1 MMKRITLMILLVSSV
16 IYSYATT
23 WTITNVNFTFS
34 PETLTIQAGDDVKFT
49 IANIH
54 QVAEVSQATWNANGN
69 TQLSGGFSTPAG
81 GGPVSASKLTVGTHW
96 YVCVPHASGGMKGII
111 IVQPLTATEEITA
124 PSAISIYP
132 NPSTGKI
139 NLSIASSGLSKNYN
153 LAVYNI
159 FGQNVYSKSNSEI
172 VSVSEIDLSNLA
184 KGVYFIRVS
193 DGTAVYT
200 RKVLIQ

>member
-1 MMKRITLMILLVSSV
+1 MMKRITLMILLVSSG

-34 PETLTIQAGDDVKFT
+34 PATITIQAGDDVNFS
-49 IANIH
+49 IASIH

-69 TQLSGGFSTPAG
+69 TQLPGGFSTPAG
-81 GGPVSASKLTVGTHW
+81 GGNVPASKLTVGTHW
-96 YVCVPHASGGMKGII
+96 YVCVPHASGGMKGMI
-111 IVQPLTATEEITA
+111 IVQPLTATKDITA

-132 NPSTGKI
+132 NPSNGKI
-139 NLSIASSGLSKNYN
+139 NLAIAGSGLSKNYN
-153 LAVYNI
+153 LNVYNI
-159 FGQNVYSKSNSEI
+159 FGQNVYSKTNTEI

-184 KGVYFIRVS
+184 KGVYFIRLS
-193 DGTAVYT
+193 DGTGIYT